1 MITIKE
7 VYEAWAEG
15 AEFRRKR
22 HRYLNFCYGRQ
33 WNDPVEFGARM
44 VTEEEAALQTGK
56 RPMTNNLIRQMVKN
70 IVGRFRYRLSQGE
83 ATSSID
89 AATARQNMIDELDS
103 RALEEFLI
111 SGCAVQRIVR
121 ERRPGGSGVW
131 VDNVDPDRLICN
143 RYTDPRGNDLEL
155 VGMLHDMSLR
165 EVCARFGHGD
175 AGRTMAIA
183 RLYEGLA
190 ETGSYVSLG
199 SGESESFGRPRRG
212 RCRVIECWTL
222 ETASRINLRES
233 DTGRRFS
240 AARSERS
247 RIDEMDARRRQRGLP
262 PLERREVTELEWHCH
277 WLAPSGEEIES
288 YKSPWSH
295 GEHPF
300 CLKHYPMTDGEVHS
314 TVEDVIDTQKY
325 INRLITLIDQ
335 VIGSAAKGVLLFP
348 IGQKPDNYT
357 WDDIAERWACP
368 NGLIPYYPDGMSDGP
383 RQIVANS
390 HQTGAYSL
398 LETEMRL
405 MEQISGVNSA
415 MAGRTDGSGM
425 SAALFD
431 AQTLNGTIGL
441 MDTLACFDAFREL
454 RDKKVKSIQMI

>member
-7 VYEAWAEG
+7 VYDAWAEG

-33 WNDPVEFGARM
+33 WGDLIKSGGRTI
-44 VTEEEAALQTGK
+44 TEEQIALETGK

-83 ATSSID
+83 AASSID
-89 AATARQNMIDELDS
+89 AATAERNMIDELDS

-111 SGCAVQRIVR
+111 SGCAAQRIVR

-131 VDNVDPDRLICN
+131 IDNVDPDRLICN
-143 RYTDPRGNDLEL
+143 RYSDPRGNDLEM

-175 AGRTMAIA
+175 RGRAGAIA
-183 RLYEGLA
+183 RLYEGIA
-190 ETGSYVSLG
+190 EAGSHRSLG
-199 SGESESFGRPRRG
+199 SGESESFGHARRG

-222 ETASRINLRES
+222 ETATRIRLREPES
-233 DTGRRFS
+233 GRIS
-240 AARSERS
+240 TEARDSGKADER
-247 RIDEMDARRRQRGLP
+247 DAQRRRMGLA

-288 YKSPWSH
+288 YRSPWKH

-300 CLKHYPMTDGEVHS
+300 CVKHYPMTDGEVHS

-335 VIGSAAKGVLLFP
+335 VIGSTAKGVLLFP
-348 IGQKPDNYT
+348 TGQKPDNYT
-357 WDDIAERWACP
+357 WDEIGEMWARP

-383 RQIVANS
+383 KQIMTNS
-390 HQTGAYSL
+390 HPTGAYSL

-405 MEQISGVNSA
+405 MEQISGVSGA
-415 MAGRTDGSGM
+415 MAGRTEGGQM

-431 AQTLNGTIGL
+431 AQTRNGTIGL
-441 MDTLACFDAFREL
+441 MDTLACFDTFRKQ
-454 RDKKVKSIQMI
+454 RDEKVRGIEMI